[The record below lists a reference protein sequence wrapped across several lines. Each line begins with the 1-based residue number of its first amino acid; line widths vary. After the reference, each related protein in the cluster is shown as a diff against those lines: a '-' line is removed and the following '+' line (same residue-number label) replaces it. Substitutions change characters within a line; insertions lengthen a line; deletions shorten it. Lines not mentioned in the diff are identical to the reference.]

1 MHVSTNFDLN
11 KCKYDFNSDKVDI
24 IVMIYDRSGSME
36 PDVNK
41 MRKANKAFYDDFSK
55 FKDKGSIAIAKV
67 VFSDSLAM
75 SPFTDISQFNTG
87 YDVGGGT
94 ALYLTIEKVTNY
106 VIMYY
111 EEIQKRLNI
120 TPRITF
126 LVFTDGQD
134 TTHYSSSV
142 ARHAI
147 TKLNSLDATTVLV
160 AFREAIQYDIGAEL
174 GFTCTKNIESAQ
186 ELISCL
192 GEQLSQSCKEQSK
205 SVYSLKSEFFSK
217 ASTDAEED
225 SVEDQSILA
234 DDFFNV

>member
-1 MHVSTNFDLN
+1 MRVSTYFDLE
-11 KCKYDFNSDKVDI
+11 KCKYNFNSDKVDI
-24 IVMIYDRSGSME
+24 IVMIYDRSGSMS
-36 PDVNK
+36 PDVDK
-41 MRKANKAFYDDFSK
+41 MRKANKAFYDDFSR
-55 FKDKGSIAIAKV
+55 FKDKDSIAIAKV

-75 SPFTDISQFNTG
+75 SPFTDISEFNTG

-94 ALYLTIEKVTNY
+94 CLYITIEKVAEF

-134 TTHYSSSV
+134 TTSCSSNV
-142 ARHAI
+142 ARRAI

-160 AFREAIQYDIGAEL
+160 AFREAIQYNIGEDL

-217 ASTDAEED
+217 ASTDAEDD
-225 SVEDQSILA
+225 SVEDQSIL
-234 DDFFNV
+234 DDEFFNV